1 MVSRTVLRSVLDED
15 VQHRDRRLGERAQHD
30 ARRGRPLNAKLP
42 GKRTSIN
49 DAPIGCL

>member
-1 MVSRTVLRSVLDED
+1 MVSHTVIRSVLDED

-30 ARRGRPLNAKLP
+30 AREADPLNAKLP
-42 GKRTSIN
+42 GKRTSIK